1 MDSWVMACGMQADTM
16 HAMYEVAVGRL
27 NGRRGCGMWRWMAS
41 MANNVGGVR
50 VTWHWGLEEEI

>member
-1 MDSWVMACGMQADTM
+1 MACGMQADAM

-41 MANNVGGVR
+41 MANDVGGVR
-50 VTWHWGLEEEI
+50 VTWHWGLDEEI